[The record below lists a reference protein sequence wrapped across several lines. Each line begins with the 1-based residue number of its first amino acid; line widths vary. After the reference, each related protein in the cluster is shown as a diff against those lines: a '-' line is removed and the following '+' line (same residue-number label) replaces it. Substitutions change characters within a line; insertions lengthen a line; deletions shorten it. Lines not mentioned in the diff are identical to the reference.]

1 MIGIGYD
8 IGSSFVK
15 AALVE
20 VKTGNS
26 IALARVPEVEI
37 PMEAHYSRAGLNK
50 TPIYGGNTFAKPPKN
65 F

>member
-20 VKTGNS
+20 VQTKSYCTS
-26 IALARVPEVEI
+26 ELQVEI
-37 PMEAHYSRAGLNK
+37 SMESQQPGWAEQAPNLWWN
-50 TPIYGGNTFAKPPKN
+50 IFAKPLKN